1 MHPTGASF
9 GKRRASVEAT
19 LQAVEARSFAEQRMG
34 DPPGGQ
40 QQRLLIAHVLTRRP
54 GFLLLDEP
62 VANLDV

>member
-1 MHPTGASF
+1 
-9 GKRRASVEAT
+9 
-19 LQAVEARSFAEQRMG
+19 MG

-62 VANLDV
+62 VANLDVRSVSGIVGVLRRLWVGQG